1 MATWK
6 KVLREDYAVGVT
18 DGLINLQAAQPTNT
32 DTVQLQLL
40 DYRRQ
45 DYDPSTGGSA
55 TTAMTAGLGL
65 AIVDF
70 AFATSVFN
78 VSVAN
83 TSTGYV
89 TASID
94 LATAA
99 GVVGN
104 TSATA
109 ADFQFGDNLIFTSD
123 SLTIAA
129 SETTNSVTVD
139 IEIPTLVLTGD
150 TTATGA
156 FNFDQDG
163 TNTLAIT
170 GATNSGIE
178 VVASAAGW
186 EIDLADFTIIGN
198 NAAAQTPDYSAGSGT
213 AITKSPT
220 ASITFGSSDESVS
233 IVASGGGT
241 AGQAVAVD
249 LKAKGTVTDI
259 DQATSS
265 STVYNL
271 VLTDASGDG
280 AYDAYIDNN
289 LLKWTV
295 TSDASDVESA
305 VLTVSGDTIITGDL
319 TVQGDTTTLNTQTV
333 TSEDQLIVLGLPTS
347 AWGSDAAA
355 VAGVNGGGIV
365 LASTT
370 DVTGTANTDE
380 GARLVWN
387 SSANLSGWTAAD
399 TGTAANDSTA
409 HEVSIMKFG
418 STAPS
423 GEAAGSGS
431 FYFDT
436 TSKLLYVDVA

>member
-45 DYDPSTGGSA
+45 DYDPSTGGDNNV
-55 TTAMTAGLGL
+55 AMTAGLGL
-65 AIVDF
+65 AIVNF
-70 AFATSVFN
+70 QFATSAFD
-78 VSVAN
+78 VSVAA
-83 TSTGYV
+83 SGTGV
-89 TASID
+89 VNASID

-99 GVVGN
+99 GIVGN
-104 TSATA
+104 TAATA
-109 ADFQFGDNLIFTSD
+109 ADFSFGDDIIFTSD
-123 SLTIAA
+123 SLTISA
-129 SETTNSVTVD
+129 SETSNSVTVD
-139 IEIPTLVLTGD
+139 VEVPALTLSGD
-150 TTATGA
+150 TGSGSFTY
-156 FNFDQDG
+156 DQDG

-170 GATNSGIE
+170 GAANSGIT
-178 VVASAAGW
+178 VAVSNAGW
-186 EIDLADFTIIGN
+186 EIDQVDYLIAG
-198 NAAAQTPDYSAGSGT
+198 NAATAATPNYSAGSGAT
-213 AITKSPT
+213 KAKSP
-220 ASITFGSSDESVS
+220 AANINFGSSDESVS
-233 IVASGGGT
+233 VVVSGGGT
-241 AGQAVAVD
+241 TGQAVAID

-259 DQATSS
+259 DQATGT

-271 VLTDASGDG
+271 VLTDASSNG
-280 AYDAYIDNN
+280 AYDAYIDND

-295 TSDASDVESA
+295 TSNASDVESA
-305 VLTVSGDTIITGDL
+305 VLTVSGDTVITGDL

-355 VAGVNGGGIV
+355 VTGVDGGGIV

-380 GARLVWN
+380 GARLVWS

-399 TGTAANDSTA
+399 TGEAGTDSVA
-409 HEVSIMKFG
+409 HEVSIMKFASG
-418 STAPS
+418 VPT

-436 TSKLLYVDVA
+436 TNKLLYVDVA